1 MMAALGGV
9 TPRPSARMAALRNLA
24 WLMTDKAM
32 ALAFGL
38 LVFGLIARHF
48 GPEGSGHFAYALAL
62 LQTALGLSLV
72 CSAVP
77 LLPRLCRIRRGVS
90 GMLANVFVVRMAG
103 SVTAAAGVALF
114 ALATIDDPKRL
125 AIALIVLASVPLIE
139 PFYTAVAYWQSRND
153 NRPPTITRGAGL
165 LTRTALVLIAVNL
178 HAPLWIVAFAWL
190 LEAAVSATLQT
201 RTVAHLGS
209 VTEFARRVT
218 RHRSRTL
225 FRFGVRFLAGL
236 ALAAIFLRLDRIFLA
251 ERLGG
256 HEFGLYAAAMQ
267 LVDVWLQIAYL
278 MSFATGPAFLYAAVA
293 KGRPA
298 WLHWRAVMLL
308 AGTGITGLLAVLAFG
323 DSVIRL
329 VFGRAFDG
337 SYPYLVAGVAFGV
350 LLFLDQ
356 LVQITIAATNRPLA
370 LVIKWGAAC
379 STALTVM
386 TLAFPALGAFA
397 GPTGLAAGIVAGWVG
412 AGITLRLTRTDNHS
426 NSNNAAGARA

>member
-9 TPRPSARMAALRNLA
+9 TARRSARSAALRNFA

-32 ALAFGL
+32 ALVFGL
-38 LVFGLIARHF
+38 VVFGLIARHF

-77 LLPRLCRIRRGVS
+77 LLPRLCRLKRGVA
-90 GMLANVFVVRMAG
+90 GVVANVFVVRMAG
-103 SVTAAAGVALF
+103 SIAAAGGVALY
-114 ALATIDDPKRL
+114 ALATIDDPRRL

-153 NRPPTITRGAGL
+153 NRHPTVTRGVGL
-165 LTRTALVLIAVNL
+165 LTRATLVMVAVSL

-190 LEAAVSATLQT
+190 LEAAVSATLQV
-201 RTVAHLGS
+201 RSVSHLGS
-209 VTEFARRVT
+209 LREMAQRVT
-218 RHRSRTL
+218 RRRATTL

-236 ALAAIFLRLDRIFLA
+236 ALASVFLRLDRIFLA
-251 ERLGG
+251 ERLGS

-278 MSFATGPAFLYAAVA
+278 IGFATGPAFLYASVA
-293 KGRPA
+293 AGKPA
-298 WLHWRAVMLL
+298 WLNWRAAAVL

-323 DSVIRL
+323 DVALRA

-350 LLFLDQ
+350 LLFIDQ

-370 LVIKWGAAC
+370 LVVKWGVASVA
-379 STALTVM
+379 ALTAM
-386 TLAFPALGAFA
+386 WLLYPTLAAFA
-397 GPTGLAAGIVAGWVG
+397 GPTGLAIGIVAGWVG
-412 AGITLRLTRTDNHS
+412 AGITLRFTRID
-426 NSNNAAGARA
+426 NAAGARA